1 MNEKALELVGLLN
14 KKKLK
19 ITCAESCTGGLLS
32 GAITSVSG
40 SSAVFDGAVCSYAN
54 RIKHNMLGVSQEV
67 LDTKGAVSYDSAYQ
81 MATGVLAM
89 FEADVAL
96 SVTGIAGPGG
106 GTAQKPVGTVF
117 IGVAHKSGSYKVE
130 ECHFAGDRDT
140 VRAKSVEKAL
150 SLAIELVKNRL

>member
-1 MNEKALELVGLLN
+1 M
-14 KKKLK
+14 
-19 ITCAESCTGGLLS
+19 
-32 GAITSVSG
+32 
-40 SSAVFDGAVCSYAN
+40 
-54 RIKHNMLGVSQEV
+54 